1 MFGFYSFLLDLIIFF
16 SLLFCLSFCLT
27 LTCFFLSLFVH
38 VLEMKDIPPVTIA
51 KFFIMIG
58 YITFSVFLDQMKYS
72 PVLRG
77 QLDCIDT
84 K

>member
-1 MFGFYSFLLDLIIFF
+1 MFGFYYFLLDLIILF
-16 SLLFCLSFCLT
+16 SLL
-27 LTCFFLSLFVH
+27 CFFLSLFVH